1 MISTSWEFRV
11 SPSSLLILSCR
22 QCPTENSLLVSVTG
36 GFSFQRDPL
45 VLLLLI
51 LAAAFDAYV
60 HSFLFKT
67 SSSFGF
73 RTFLSQFP
81 YLLSVS
87 CCLLISPTS
96 DALGLSSWLCSSF
109 STLPR

>member
-1 MISTSWEFRV
+1 MISTSWEFRIV
-11 SPSSLLILSCR
+11 STSSLLILSCR

-36 GFSFQRDPL
+36 GFSFQQDPL

-51 LAAAFDAYV
+51 LAAAFDTYV

-73 RTFLSQFP
+73 P
-81 YLLSVS
+81 DAPLSV
-87 CCLLISPTS
+87 LLLPPKCPVLSPH
-96 DALGLSSWLCSSF
+96 
-109 STLPR
+109 LPSL